1 MVGQALN
8 VDAEVAAIRAELEAR
23 ADPSYVDG
31 MRRTVPSALPAHAVR
46 VPELRKVTNAWLRRH
61 RDAAPEE
68 VLAVAEEL
76 WSTHWREEG
85 CIAIALLADVQQL
98 ATSEHSWQRR
108 LAIVTLIEAARKE
121 PVWTPHLEAMA
132 ARLKG
137 DRGPTLRKAVAWAN
151 RVLRELE
158 ARS

>member
-1 MVGQALN
+1 ML
-8 VDAEVAAIRAELEAR
+8 VAR
-23 ADPSYVDG
+23 
-31 MRRTVPSALPAHAVR
+31 
-46 VPELRKVTNAWLRRH
+46 PE
-61 RDAAPEE
+61 
-68 VLAVAEEL
+68 
-76 WSTHWREEG
+76 
-85 CIAIALLADVQQL
+85 LLADVQQL
-98 ATSEHSWQRR
+98 ATSKHSWQRR

-132 ARLKG
+132 ARLQG